1 MKLNNRSDKF
11 LSDFYI
17 YYIMKLYNSILSNV
31 EDSIN
36 NADKIID
43 PINLLQVEEVNFS
56 IFYFNRILNNI
67 DIDLLKRYTCY
78 MDSKSF
84 SNVLLKCDN
93 NIADIWL
100 FEENTKDISIRLIWY
115 ICNELIITLKNAD
128 YDKNFILLGSKLNL
142 DKIIKNK
149 NFENFFVNIWKSDN
163 KYKLSTRTTGG
174 FVEILISFNNLNLT

>member
-1 MKLNNRSDKF
+1 
-11 LSDFYI
+11 
-17 YYIMKLYNSILSNV
+17 MKLYNSILSNV

-67 DIDLLKRYTCY
+67 DIDLLKRYTRY
-78 MDSKSF
+78 MYSESF

-115 ICNELIITLKNAD
+115 ICNELIITLKNTN

-163 KYKLSTRTTGG
+163 KYKLSTRTNGG